1 MVGVNPP
8 RTRLADD
15 LFFVMHDN
23 STGRLR
29 LHARLAGLGLAAA
42 ILGELMLAGRTTVG
56 LAAGQIRLVVLD
68 TAPPG
73 DAVTRTALD
82 HIIAEP
88 AHRLHT
94 WLQFFA
100 RTALADVAARMT
112 ADGLLRP
119 PGRRPSRRQAP
130 VDVNIAAWPGGR
142 VNLAIQRREPLNVQ
156 DNVLLGLLVVT
167 GGSRLVL
174 WEQNPGYL
182 SDSVAALPAPLQEL
196 IAQTEA
202 AVGDSIISRR

>member
-1 MVGVNPP
+1 MVGVDLS
-8 RTRLADD
+8 RTRLAND
-15 LFFVMHDN
+15 LFFAMHDN
-23 STGRLR
+23 ATGRMR
-29 LHARLAGLGLAAA
+29 LHARLTGLGLAAA

-68 TAPPG
+68 AAPPG
-73 DAVTRTALD
+73 DALTRTALD

-88 AHRLHT
+88 SHRLHT
-94 WLQFFA
+94 WLQFLA

-119 PGRRPSRRQAP
+119 PGRRLSRRQAP

-156 DNVLLGLLVVT
+156 DSVLLGLLVAT
-167 GGSRLVL
+167 GGSQLVL

-182 SDSVAALPAPLQEL
+182 SDSITALPAPLQEL

-202 AVGDSIISRR
+202 AVGDSVISRR